1 MKVSMGT
8 SIKQKLLIN
17 AVLVASGMVLLLVLL
32 IYSNYKNSQ
41 FTQTVQYID
50 KINRDIMQLDIEEKF
65 FLENKNTEH
74 VDNFNKIHK
83 EVSAQKTEFS
93 QILKEEGF
101 ETDQVERFTKAL
113 NSYKATFD
121 KLVVL
126 QKTIGLHPKD
136 ALYGELRGAVHNI
149 ETILKE
155 QNSYMLLVD
164 MLQLRRA
171 EKDFMLRFDEKYLDK
186 FIDGIDTLRNNL
198 SRTDIDGSTQN
209 KIKGLLSDYQVKFVN
224 LVKAQKQIGLNS
236 ESGVRGQ
243 LAEAK
248 TILRK
253 TQDVMESNISE
264 GIEAKQLQTQ
274 VFGFAMFVVLVGIIM
289 SSTFVTS
296 RKVLGPIQQIS
307 STIDAVRNTND
318 LTQSHEFEGED
329 ELSAMGRQFNSLISD
344 FRELILRVNNAVK
357 TLDEA
362 TKSLVSNSTNNQTS
376 LDIQLRE
383 TESVAAAVTEMGA
396 TIKEIVSNTED
407 AASKAL
413 SSNENA
419 EQGSTQVNMTI
430 ESIRF
435 LSDKLDTAVS
445 DVNALAEESKNVGSV
460 LDVIRGIAEQTN
472 LLALNAAIEA
482 ARAGEHGRGFAVV
495 ADEVRTLAM
504 RTQESTKEIENIV
517 TSLQSRIGGIVS
529 VIDQCQEQGSTST
542 QRAGEA
548 GEKLVSITQDVK
560 SIMDMNTQ
568 IATAIEQQSK
578 VAEEVNQNVV
588 AIRDVADDSF
598 QRAKEN
604 AASSEN
610 ISKQA
615 VILHSFIDKYKV

>member
-1 MKVSMGT
+1 
-8 SIKQKLLIN
+8 
-17 AVLVASGMVLLLVLL
+17 
-32 IYSNYKNSQ
+32 
-41 FTQTVQYID
+41 
-50 KINRDIMQLDIEEKF
+50 
-65 FLENKNTEH
+65 
-74 VDNFNKIHK
+74 
-83 EVSAQKTEFS
+83 
-93 QILKEEGF
+93 
-101 ETDQVERFTKAL
+101 
-113 NSYKATFD
+113 
-121 KLVVL
+121 
-126 QKTIGLHPKD
+126 
-136 ALYGELRGAVHNI
+136 
-149 ETILKE
+149 
-155 QNSYMLLVD
+155 
-164 MLQLRRA
+164 
-171 EKDFMLRFDEKYLDK
+171 
-186 FIDGIDTLRNNL
+186 
-198 SRTDIDGSTQN
+198 
-209 KIKGLLSDYQVKFVN
+209 
-224 LVKAQKQIGLNS
+224 
-236 ESGVRGQ
+236 
-243 LAEAK
+243 
-248 TILRK
+248 
-253 TQDVMESNISE
+253 
-264 GIEAKQLQTQ
+264 
-274 VFGFAMFVVLVGIIM
+274 
-289 SSTFVTS
+289 
-296 RKVLGPIQQIS
+296 
-307 STIDAVRNTND
+307 
-318 LTQSHEFEGED
+318 
-329 ELSAMGRQFNSLISD
+329 MGRQFNSLISD

-362 TKSLVSNSTNNQTS
+362 TRSLVSNSTDNQTS

-419 EQGSTQVNMTI
+419 EQGSIQVNMTI
-430 ESIRF
+430 DSIRF

-588 AIRDVADDSF
+588 AIRDVADSSF

-604 AASSEN
+604 ATSSED

>member
-1 MKVSMGT
+1 MGT

-83 EVSAQKTEFS
+83 EVSVQKTEFS

-101 ETDQVERFTKAL
+101 ETDQVERFTKAS

-164 MLQLRRA
+164 ILQLRRS
-171 EKDFMLRFDEKYLDK
+171 EKDFMLRFDEKYLGK
-186 FIDGIDTLRNNL
+186 FNDGIDTLRNNL
-198 SRTDIDGSTQN
+198 SSTDIDGSTQN

-224 LVKAQKQIGLNS
+224 LVNAQKEIGLNS
-236 ESGVRGQ
+236 ESGVRGE

-253 TQDVMESNISE
+253 TQEVMESNISE

-274 VFGFAMFVVLVGIIM
+274 IFGFALFVVLVGIIM

-362 TKSLVSNSTNNQTS
+362 TRSLVSNSTDNQTS

-396 TIKEIVSNTED
+396 TIKEIVANTED

>member
-83 EVSAQKTEFS
+83 EVSVQKTEFS

-101 ETDQVERFTKAL
+101 ETDQVERFTKAS

-164 MLQLRRA
+164 ILQLRRS
-171 EKDFMLRFDEKYLDK
+171 EKDFMLRFDEKYLGK
-186 FIDGIDTLRNNL
+186 FNDGIDTLRNNL
-198 SRTDIDGSTQN
+198 SSTDIDGSTQN

-224 LVKAQKQIGLNS
+224 LVNAQKEIGLNS
-236 ESGVRGQ
+236 ESGVRGE

-253 TQDVMESNISE
+253 TQEVMESNVSE

-274 VFGFAMFVVLVGIIM
+274 IFGFALFVVLVGIIM

-362 TKSLVSNSTNNQTS
+362 TRSLVSNSTDNQTS

-396 TIKEIVSNTED
+396 TIKEIVANTED

>member
-50 KINRDIMQLDIEEKF
+50 KINRDFMQLDIEEKF

-83 EVSAQKTEFS
+83 DVSVQKTEFS

-101 ETDQVERFTKAL
+101 ETDQVERFTKAS
-113 NSYKATFD
+113 NSYKAKFD

-155 QNSYMLLVD
+155 QNSYLLLVD
-164 MLQLRRA
+164 MLQLRRS
-171 EKDFMLRFDEKYLDK
+171 EKDFMLRFDEKYLGK
-186 FIDGIDTLRNNL
+186 FNDGIDTLRNNL
-198 SRTDIDGSTQN
+198 SSTDIDSSTQN
-209 KIKGLLSDYQVKFVN
+209 KIKGFLSDYQVKFVN
-224 LVKAQKQIGLNS
+224 LVNAQKQIGLNS
-236 ESGVRGQ
+236 ESGVRGE
-243 LAEAK
+243 LVEAK
-248 TILRK
+248 NRLRK
-253 TQDVMESNISE
+253 TQEVMESNISE

-274 VFGFAMFVVLVGIIM
+274 IFGFALFVVLVGIIM

-307 STIDAVRNTND
+307 STIDTVRNNND
-318 LTQSHEFEGED
+318 LTQSQEFEGQD

-362 TKSLVSNSTNNQTS
+362 TRSLVSNSTDNQTS

-396 TIKEIVSNTED
+396 TIKEIVANTED

-430 ESIRF
+430 DSIRF
-435 LSDKLDTAVS
+435 LSDNLDTAVS

-529 VIDQCQEQGSTST
+529 VIDQCQEQGTTST

-588 AIRDVADDSF
+588 AIRDVADSSF

-604 AASSEN
+604 ATSSED